1 MGAERRVEGPHRHSG
16 LKNLN
21 FGFPPTPRRN
31 RIQNSSAAATG
42 MVISLCEMIST
53 VQLILNII
61 LDIVSRLLSVNLF
74 DIKD

>member
-1 MGAERRVEGPHRHSG
+1 MGAKRRVEALRIS
-16 LKNLN
+16 N
-21 FGFPPTPRRN
+21 FGSRISTAARRN

-42 MVISLCEMIST
+42 MVISLCAMVST

-61 LDIVSRLLSVNLF
+61 LDFGSRYVSVNLF